1 MSDERMGPGT
11 YMTPDE
17 AKEFHNL
24 FVVSMGFFV
33 IVACV
38 AHFMVW
44 LWRPWFPG
52 TESYKQGMAMSA
64 PATAPV
70 VAAKV

>member
-1 MSDERMGPGT
+1 MSDERLGPGT

-17 AKEFHNL
+17 AKEFHKL
-24 FVVSMGFFV
+24 FTFSMAFFV

-38 AHFMVW
+38 AHFLVW
-44 LWRPWFPG
+44 EWRPWFPG
-52 TESYKQGMAMSA
+52 TEPYKAGMAMTA